1 MAWCNDDGWR
11 GGGLCVGR
19 CGTVLA
25 SIPRSYSSCISTSD
39 QIDGAALWY
48 VLWLLFR
55 LNSRDGTEES
65 SLGLGWP
72 PSLPPPPE
80 VVDLPL
86 RRWAAAATA
95 ASSRYPRGWRG
106 GVGGSSDEVSFG
118 RRAVAVGDDEGGWEW
133 LATAA
138 AEADARAVAD
148 AVGWG

>member
-1 MAWCNDDGWR
+1 MMMDGVVVGCACVR
-11 GGGLCVGR
+11 VGR

-86 RRWAAAATA
+86 RWAALATT

-118 RRAVAVGDDEGGWEW
+118 RRAVADDEGGWEW

-138 AEADARAVAD
+138 AEEADARAVAD